1 MALLFDPVLVFGMI
15 GVGPIGG
22 VDFNWFGEGDQSRI
36 LGSNLGLQMRF
47 GRLKQKI
54 PKYGRTVGLSPG
66 GRASGI
72 YRKALHA

>member
-36 LGSNLGLQMRF
+36 LGSNLGNAIRETQE
-47 GRLKQKI
+47 KNIKI
-54 PKYGRTVGLSPG
+54 R
-66 GRASGI
+66 
-72 YRKALHA
+72 